1 MDPTQVVLSY
11 TGQGPYAGGEQVEV
25 KQEENGGAE
34 QQGREEY
41 QKSRDRGERSHR
53 EHSPDRKRKRS
64 RSRDRGRDRRRR
76 SRSKD
81 REPRGSRDRDRDR
94 DRARNKD
101 RDRGRGR
108 ERDRGARRRSHR
120 SRSYD
125 KEKGKTQERPNSIPR
140 RWPSQCWDVAPR
152 GFEHISPLQYKAM
165 QAAGQVPTVGAPPP
179 ALGEATQ
186 ALPVPPPPQPAA
198 SQMTRQARRLY
209 IGNIPFGITEDLMIN
224 FFNDKMQES
233 RLCSAPGYPVLAVQI
248 NMDKNFAFVEFRSV
262 EETTNAMAF
271 DGIMLQGQALKIRRP
286 KDYAPIPGLTG
297 KFLAYFY
304 SGVKHIPGVV
314 STVVPDGPHKVFC
327 GGLPTY
333 LSDDQVKELLCSF
346 GDLKS
351 FNLVKD
357 SGTTFSKG
365 YCFFEYVIEGITD
378 AAIQGLNGMQLGDK
392 KLIVQRAS
400 VGASKVITGE
410 GADMSMFMPSIPN
423 VPLPINIPG
432 LQVAGTA
439 QEATE
444 VLCLM
449 NMVSKEELEDD
460 EEYEGIMEDVREEC
474 SRYGEVVSVEIPR
487 PVGGIM
493 EDVREE
499 CSRYGEVVSVE
510 IPRPVGGV
518 DIPGVGKIFVEFG
531 SADQCSKAHSALAG
545 RKFANR
551 VVVTSFFDL
560 VKYHN
565 KEFVS

>member
-1 MDPTQVVLSY
+1 
-11 TGQGPYAGGEQVEV
+11 
-25 KQEENGGAE
+25 
-34 QQGREEY
+34 
-41 QKSRDRGERSHR
+41 
-53 EHSPDRKRKRS
+53 
-64 RSRDRGRDRRRR
+64 
-76 SRSKD
+76 
-81 REPRGSRDRDRDR
+81 
-94 DRARNKD
+94 
-101 RDRGRGR
+101 
-108 ERDRGARRRSHR
+108 
-120 SRSYD
+120 
-125 KEKGKTQERPNSIPR
+125 
-140 RWPSQCWDVAPR
+140 
-152 GFEHISPLQYKAM
+152 
-165 QAAGQVPTVGAPPP
+165 
-179 ALGEATQ
+179 
-186 ALPVPPPPQPAA
+186 
-198 SQMTRQARRLY
+198 MTRQARRLY

-286 KDYAPIPGLTG
+286 KDYAPIPGLTD
-297 KFLAYFY
+297 

-314 STVVPDGPHKVFC
+314 STVVPDGPNKVFC

-400 VGASKVITGE
+400 VGASKMITGE

-423 VPLPINIPG
+423 VSLPINIPG

-439 QEATE
+439 QAATE

-487 PVGGIM
+487 PVGG
-493 EDVREE
+493 
-499 CSRYGEVVSVE
+499 
-510 IPRPVGGV
+510 V

-531 SADQCSKAHSALAG
+531 SADDCSKAHSALAG

-560 VKYHN
+560 VKYHD